1 MNEKVK
7 QIRTD
12 ALAAEYIYTVKLAR
26 VGWLTTCISVLT
38 VIVPVLFSS
47 VLLVSKGTEY
57 EVLSNYISIGVSA
70 VLLSLSVLSL
80 ILQIDRKKGDYLI
93 GRRSNIYVSS
103 EALKVIDEKDDSKLI
118 WFYNFLVEIDARDQ
132 ENLGQVSL
140 SLKQKAYRD
149 SLMRLNPGKNDTVC
163 SVCNASPF
171 IFKRGNCQICGN
183 TPRSNNVSS

>member
-12 ALAAEYIYTVKLAR
+12 ALAAEYIYTVKLSR
-26 VGWLTTCISVLT
+26 IGWLTTCISVLT
-38 VIVPVLFSS
+38 IIVPILFTS
-47 VLLVSKGTEY
+47 VLLASKGSEY
-57 EVLSNYISIGVSA
+57 ESLLNYVSIGLSA

-80 ILQIDRKKGDYLI
+80 ILRMDKKKEDYLI

-103 EALKVIDEKDDSKLI
+103 EALKVINEDDEKLT
-118 WFYNFLVEIDARDQ
+118 WFYNFLVEIDSRDQ
-132 ENLGQVSL
+132 ENLGQVS
-140 SLKQKAYRD
+140 SRLKQKAYRH
-149 SLMRLNPGKNDTVC
+149 SLMKLNPGQNDTVC

-171 IFKRGNCQICGN
+171 IYKKGNCQICGN